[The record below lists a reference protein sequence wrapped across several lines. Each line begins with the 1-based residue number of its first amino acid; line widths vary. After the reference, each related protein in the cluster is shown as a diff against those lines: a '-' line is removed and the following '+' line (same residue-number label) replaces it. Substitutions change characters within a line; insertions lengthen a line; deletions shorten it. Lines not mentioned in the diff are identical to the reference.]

1 MANTKRCGW
10 LVAMMLEVALISVPA
25 LAQGGGVPGGPG
37 ASGATAGGAGAG
49 ASVFGGSAGS
59 TALGATG
66 GTSATGSG
74 LTGGTPSTGGMTVGL
89 PAGLVPMPQSGSGS
103 AQAPGGSAA
112 GQ

>member
-1 MANTKRCGW
+1 MANMKCCGW
-10 LVAMMLEVALISVPA
+10 LVPIMLAVALVSVPA
-25 LAQGGGVPGGPG
+25 LAQGGAVPGGPG

-49 ASVFGGSAGS
+49 SSIFGGSAGS

-74 LTGGTPSTGGMTVGL
+74 LTGGAPSTGGMTVGL
-89 PAGLVPMPQSGSGS
+89 PAGLVPMPQSGSG
-103 AQAPGGSAA
+103 AAPAAGGSA